1 MELGKL
7 SPNKGT
13 TKDTKRRGRGEGSG
27 LGVTAGRG
35 HKGYGSRG
43 GSKKRAWF
51 EGGQMPIQRRLP
63 KFGFTNIRKVV
74 SQVVNVEVLNAFD
87 EGTEV
92 TPELLYEKRL
102 VRKNSVPVKILGN
115 GELEKKLTV
124 KVHAISESARK
135 KIEKAGGSIEIL

>member
-43 GSKKRAWF
+43 GSKKRVWF

-74 SQVVNVEVLNAFD
+74 SQVVNVEALNAFE
-87 EGTEV
+87 EGTEI
-92 TPELLYEKRL
+92 TPELLYEKRM
-102 VRKNSVPVKILGN
+102 VRKQSVPVKVLGS
-115 GELEKKLTV
+115 GELSKKLTV

>member
-7 SPNKGT
+7 SPHAGS
-13 TKDTKRRGRGEGSG
+13 TKKTKRRGRGEGSG

-74 SQVVNVEVLNAFD
+74 SQVVNVEDLESIENA
-87 EGTEV
+87 TEI
-92 TPELLYEKRL
+92 TPELLYSLRL
-102 VRKNSVPVKILGN
+102 VRKKNAPVKVLGN
-115 GELEKKLTV
+115 GELTKKLTV
-124 KVHAISESARK
+124 KVHAVSKSARE
-135 KIEKAGGSIEIL
+135 KIEKAGGSIELL